1 MTAAESMQE
10 MYRSWVLE
18 QQGLQTRSL
27 KHDIIFNTER
37 YTLHL
42 INETWTA
49 R

>member
-18 QQGLQTRSL
+18 QQGLQIRSL
-27 KHDIIFNTER
+27 IHGIISNTEKH
-37 YTLHL
+37 TLHL
-42 INETWTA
+42 INETRTA